1 MGLNRSLQS
10 IYNWPRYREVANV
23 LIKHGFGFLFDRFTL
38 RRLLGRGAAVPPPDQ
53 LMNLPQRL
61 RHVLEELGP
70 TYVKLGQLLSTRPDI
85 LGVEYIRELEK
96 LQDEVAPFSHQELM
110 KCLDQE
116 GLDLE
121 RDFSFFNPQALA
133 AASIAQVHE
142 ATLKNGEQIV
152 LKVQRPGIER
162 VVDID
167 LRIIMELSRLLE
179 KRTTWG
185 RLYRIR
191 DVAAELGEAL
201 RGELDFRQEGRNAD
215 IFYRNFQDNTHV
227 IIPRVKW
234 EFSSSRILA
243 LECIHGEKL
252 QEIIKQRREG
262 FNRERISRRL
272 VDALF
277 HQVFEQGFFHADP
290 HPGNIAIA
298 PGEKIIFYDFGQ
310 VGRMDEHIK
319 SQSMNLIISMMR
331 SDTEGVTRALMQIAI
346 GSQHVNRE
354 EFRRDV
360 ARLQQKYYGLPLAQI
375 NLGEALRELVD
386 LSIKHQ
392 MRLPVELS
400 LLIKMLL
407 TVESLISQLD
417 PELSIM
423 DIAEPYG
430 RRIILQRLAPAR
442 LRQSMENVLW
452 DYLDVA
458 RHLPRD
464 VGNLVKTIEEGE
476 LKVRMEHVN
485 LNSMINKA
493 DVMSNRLS
501 LAIIVAS
508 FIIGTS
514 LIAGRD
520 GNAFLGH
527 IPVVQVGFASGIV
540 LGLFLTYS
548 ILKSGRY

>member
-1 MGLNRSLQS
+1 MNRSLKS
-10 IYNWPRYREVANV
+10 VYNWPRYREVANV

-38 RRLLGRGAAVPPPDQ
+38 RRILGRGAESPPPDQ

-70 TYVKLGQLLSTRPDI
+70 TYVKIGQLLSTRPDV
-85 LGVEYIRELEK
+85 LGVEYVRELEK
-96 LQDEVAPFSHQELM
+96 LQDEVAPFSYQELM
-110 KCLDQE
+110 KCLEQE

-121 RDFSFFNPQALA
+121 RDFAFFNPEALA

-142 ATLKNGEQIV
+142 AVLKTGERIV
-152 LKVQRPGIER
+152 LKVQRPGIDR
-162 VVDID
+162 VVDVD
-167 LRIIMELSRLLE
+167 LHIIMELSRLLE
-179 KRTTWG
+179 KRTAWG
-185 RLYRIR
+185 RLYRVR
-191 DVAAELGEAL
+191 EVADELGEAL
-201 RGELDFRQEGRNAD
+201 RGELDFRQEARNAD
-215 IFYRNFQDNTHV
+215 IFYRNFQDNEHV
-227 IIPRVKW
+227 IIPRVIW

-243 LECIHGEKL
+243 LECIHGVKL
-252 QEIIKQRREG
+252 QEIIKQEIDG
-262 FNRERISRRL
+262 YNRERIARRL

-277 HQVFEQGFFHADP
+277 RQVFEQGFFHADP
-290 HPGNIAIA
+290 HPGNIAVV
-298 PGEKIIFYDFGQ
+298 PGENIIFYDFGQ

-319 SQSMNLIISMMR
+319 SQSMNLITSMLR
-331 SDTEGVTRALMQIAI
+331 YDTEGVTRALMQIAI
-346 GSQHVNRE
+346 GSQQVNRE

-407 TVESLISQLD
+407 TVESLVSQLD

-423 DIAEPYG
+423 DIAQPYG

-442 LRQSMENVLW
+442 MRQSVENVLW
-452 DYLDVA
+452 DYFDVA
-458 RHLPRD
+458 RRLPRD

-476 LKVRMEHVN
+476 MKVRMEHVN
-485 LNSMINKA
+485 LNNLINKA
-493 DVMSNRLS
+493 DIMSNRLS

-520 GNAFLGH
+520 GNSFLGH

-548 ILKSGRY
+548 ILRSGRY